1 MESATAEPIE
11 RDEPAPRRHRRRRW
25 WIAGGLLALLVA
37 LAVAGVLTWHFS
49 SVVLVPDHRDWPLE
63 VRVEEVKPGRITLS
77 SGHNSEQPG
86 TYGLDW
92 QAGHAIV
99 GRVLSEGDDTV
110 TRRLSDVR
118 GYLVPG
124 IQAGLDSH
132 VYSGDPGQ
140 ALGLPFRSVGVPDQ
154 LGPMPAWLVPAA
166 PVAPPATRKTWAI
179 VVHGHNDNRQNDL
192 RILPTLRH
200 AGLTS
205 LSISYR
211 NDLGAPESP
220 DGRYHLGE
228 TEWRDLAAAARYALA
243 HGAKRLVLI
252 GYSMGGVIIT
262 QFMQHSSL
270 AGHTVALVLDA
281 PVLDWRSV
289 IEYNAEQIG
298 LPGFLGMP
306 VEWMIDARA
315 DPDWDNLDALG
326 HPEDFHLPILLF
338 HSTEDELVPI
348 STSDKLA
355 AELPRWV
362 TYYRVPVVGHTE
374 SWNLNPRLYDRRLR
388 SFLLQNRTFTAPNRP
403 ANNSG
408 PILRIGPE
416 KEKPA
421 ATYSPRG
428 LPPKYHRR

>member
-1 MESATAEPIE
+1 MESTTAELTE
-11 RDEPAPRRHRRRRW
+11 KDQAAPRHRRRRW
-25 WIAGGLLALLVA
+25 WIAGGVLVLLVA
-37 LAVAGVLTWHFS
+37 LAIAAAVTWHFS
-49 SVVLVPDHRDWPLE
+49 SIVLVPDHHDWPLE
-63 VRVEEVKPGRITLS
+63 VTVEDVNPGRITLS

-86 TYGLDW
+86 VYGLDW
-92 QAGHAIV
+92 QTGHAIV
-99 GRVLSEGDDTV
+99 GPVLSEADDTV

-124 IQAGLDSH
+124 IHVGLDSH

-140 ALGLPFRSVGVPDQ
+140 ALGLPFRSVGVPDP

-166 PVAPPATRKTWAI
+166 PGAPLAARRTWAI

-192 RILPTLRH
+192 RIAPTLRR

-205 LSISYR
+205 LLISYR
-211 NDLGAPESP
+211 NDLGAPQSP
-220 DGRYHLGE
+220 DGLYHLGE
-228 TEWRDLAAAARYALA
+228 TEWLDLQAAVRYALS
-243 HGAKRLVLI
+243 HGAHRVVLV
-252 GYSMGGVIIT
+252 GYSMGGALVA
-262 QFMQHSSL
+262 QLMERSHLSRDVS
-270 AGHTVALVLDA
+270 ALVLDA

-315 DPDWDNLDALG
+315 NPDWDSLDALD

-348 STSDKLA
+348 STSDDFA

-374 SWNLNPRLYDRRLR
+374 SWNLNPRLYDRRLQGFLAQNLLR
-388 SFLLQNRTFTAPNRP
+388 SGAR
-403 ANNSG
+403 
-408 PILRIGPE
+408 
-416 KEKPA
+416 
-421 ATYSPRG
+421 
-428 LPPKYHRR
+428 